1 MYGGAITPI
10 TKPGVLQ
17 SNLMKQEL
25 RMSAA
30 LRERESRMLTAS
42 GRFQIAMDYRAATL
56 EGLDTTDRF
65 LISAAAIPAR
75 EQLDQEQAHSHRR
88 CSAAAAVPW
97 YAHPALK
104 LTCR

>member
-30 LRERESRMLTAS
+30 PRERESRMLTAS
-42 GRFQIAMDYRAATL
+42 GKFQIAMDYRAATL

-75 EQLDQEQAHSHRR
+75 EQLDRAISLSSEMLRR
-88 CSAAAAVPW
+88 SGCPLVRPSSAQTDV
-97 YAHPALK
+97 
-104 LTCR
+104 

>member
-30 LRERESRMLTAS
+30 PRERESRMLTAS
-42 GRFQIAMDYRAATL
+42 GKFQIAMDYRAATL
-56 EGLDTTDRF
+56 EGLTRQIGTLSAQQRF
-65 LISAAAIPAR
+65 PLESNLT
-75 EQLDQEQAHSHRR
+75 EQYHSHRR